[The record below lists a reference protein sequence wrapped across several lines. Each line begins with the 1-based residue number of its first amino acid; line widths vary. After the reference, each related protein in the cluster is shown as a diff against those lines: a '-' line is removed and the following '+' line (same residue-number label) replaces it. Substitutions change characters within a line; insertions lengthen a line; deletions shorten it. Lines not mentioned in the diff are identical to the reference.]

1 MSSIYSQVVQYI
13 VRCRRHQCKKKQALV
28 PVTTADTR
36 VSTGEEEVE
45 SNLDLHLQKS
55 KIKQQNPQNL
65 SLSIKTGKGYGIA

>member
-36 VSTGEEEVE
+36 VSTGEEELE
-45 SNLDLHLQKS
+45 SNLDLHLTAKE
-55 KIKQQNPQNL
+55 QN
-65 SLSIKTGKGYGIA
+65 KTTKTTKPFTVN